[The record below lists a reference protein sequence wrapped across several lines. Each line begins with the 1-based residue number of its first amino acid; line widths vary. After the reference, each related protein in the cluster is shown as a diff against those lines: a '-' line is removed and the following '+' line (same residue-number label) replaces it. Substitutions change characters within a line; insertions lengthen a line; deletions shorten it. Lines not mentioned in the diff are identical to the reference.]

1 MDQNHRGFNI
11 IEQEYKST
19 LALPVARTF
28 MANVFLWMTMALAV
42 TALTAYWFAS
52 SPELMGSLINVTN
65 GKYSGLSMLGWIVML
80 APLGFVLLMS
90 MGFQRLSPFI
100 MTLLFIAFSILMGMS
115 LSFVLLVYTGSSVFK
130 TFAVTSAMFGV
141 MAVLGYTTKTD
152 LTKFGSILM
161 MALFGIIIAMV
172 VNMFMQSSTMDYIIS
187 VLGVLIFTGLTAYDV
202 QKLKRIGAGI
212 TGVDAKDAN
221 VRKMSIMGALT
232 LYLDFINLFLFLLRF
247 LGDRK

>member
-1 MDQNHRGFNI
+1 MDQQHRGFNI

-19 LALPVARTF
+19 QTLPVTRTF
-28 MANVFLWMTMALAV
+28 IANVFLWMTLALAV
-42 TALTAYWFAS
+42 TAVTAYWFAS
-52 SPELMGSLINVTN
+52 SKELMGSLRNLQT
-65 GKYSGLSMLGWIVML
+65 GGLSVLGWIVML

-90 MGFQRLSPFI
+90 MGFQRLSPAI
-100 MTLLFIAFSILMGMS
+100 MTLLFIAFSVLMGMS
-115 LSFVLLVYTGSSVFK
+115 LSFILLVYTGSSVFK

-161 MALFGIIIAMV
+161 MALFGVIIAMV
-172 VNMFMQSSTMDYIIS
+172 VNMFMHSSTMDYIIS

-212 TGVDAKDAN
+212 GVDVQNPDVK
-221 VRKMSIMGALT
+221 KMSILGALT

-247 LGDRK
+247 LGNRK

>member
-1 MDQNHRGFNI
+1 MDQNQRGFNI

-19 LALPVARTF
+19 QALPLTKTF
-28 MANVFLWMTMALAV
+28 IANVFLWMTLALAV
-42 TALTAYWFAS
+42 TAVTAYWFAS
-52 SPELMGSLINVTN
+52 SSELMGSLVNVTN
-65 GKYSGLSMLGWIVML
+65 GRQTGLSMLGWIVML

-90 MGFQRLSPFI
+90 LGFQRLSPAI
-100 MTLLFIAFSILMGMS
+100 MTLLFITFSILMGMS
-115 LSFVLLVYTGSSVFK
+115 LSFILLVYTGSSVFK

-161 MALFGIIIAMV
+161 MAVFGIIIAMV
-172 VNMFMQSSTMDYIIS
+172 VNVFMHSSTMEYIIS

-202 QKLKRIGAGI
+202 QKLKRIGEGI
-212 TGVDAKDAN
+212 GADGNSAN
-221 VRKMSIMGALT
+221 VRKMSILGALT

>member
-1 MDQNHRGFNI
+1 MDQNNRGFNI
-11 IEQEYKST
+11 INQEYQST
-19 LALPVARTF
+19 QSLPIARTF
-28 MANVFLWMTMALAV
+28 IANVFLWMTLALAV
-42 TALTAYWFAS
+42 TALTAFWFAS
-52 SPELMGSLINVTN
+52 SPELIGSLMNVTN
-65 GKYSGLSMLGWIVML
+65 GKYTGFSMLGWVVTL

-90 MGFQRLSPFI
+90 LGFQRLSPML

-115 LSFVLLVYTGSSVFK
+115 LSFILLMYTGSSVFK

-161 MALFGIIIAMV
+161 MAVFGVVIAMV
-172 VNMFMQSSTMDYIIS
+172 INMFMHSSTMEYIIS
-187 VLGVLIFTGLTAYDV
+187 VAGVLIFTGLTAYDV
-202 QKLKRIGAGI
+202 QKLKRIGDGI
-212 TGVDAKDAN
+212 GTSGQDAN
-221 VRKMSIMGALT
+221 IRKVSIMGALT